1 MQRACLVRVLKW
13 EPRTSV
19 PSFSLSP
26 HCRKG
31 LSHLASVFASICLSC
46 TQHDICHLH
55 FMCFVTVLIRQELE
69 VHTLE
74 SIWIFECES
83 GGKRLLSKGQ
93 LSPLCPSPPQ
103 GMRLCTLR
111 CSPSLGPFSF
121 EFMLPMATVRFLK
134 PTLHSAPQC
143 CIEKH

>member
-19 PSFSLSP
+19 LSFSPSP

-31 LSHLASVFASICLSC
+31 LSHLASVFASIHTSC

-74 SIWIFECES
+74 IIWIFECES
-83 GGKRLLSKGQ
+83 GGKSLLSKGQ
-93 LSPLCPSPPQ
+93 LSPLCPSPPSFSVAWT
-103 GMRLCTLR
+103 RLTLAR
-111 CSPSLGPFSF
+111 CNSAPAGGYMCSP
-121 EFMLPMATVRFLK
+121 AWV
-134 PTLHSAPQC
+134 PQWAGRWASQ
-143 CIEKH
+143 HL